1 MRVPY
6 AQDCVVYEF
15 NKGEGKRKNL
25 GQLKHIF
32 NFKLEVVASDRVIAH
47 PNDLVINN
55 CKAIRIALDR
65 LKNLGA
71 LRILLPDIQLN
82 QFQ

>member
-1 MRVPY
+1 VRVAY

-15 NKGEGKRKNL
+15 NKGVGKRKNL

-32 NFKLEVVASDRVIAH
+32 NFKLEVVPSDRVITH
-47 PNDLVINN
+47 PNDPVINN

-65 LKNLGA
+65 LKDLGA
-71 LRILLPDIQLN
+71 LRILLPDI
-82 QFQ
+82 